1 LEKDP
6 YYAPSSS
13 IANKSVSCMS
23 LGDSRKPEIYQPG
36 NNIEDGELILDEYNC
51 AVQKKVLLQGRL
63 FISNEALYF
72 YSMFNNST
80 IFFGQETKIKIN
92 YSEIGDI
99 KKAKNAKIFHNSIL
113 IKLKVG
119 IELFLT
125 SFLSRDE
132 CFRLILK

>member
-1 LEKDP
+1 
-6 YYAPSSS
+6 
-13 IANKSVSCMS
+13 MS

>member
-51 AVQKKVLLQGRL
+51 AVQKKVLL
-63 FISNEALYF
+63 
-72 YSMFNNST
+72 
-80 IFFGQETKIKIN
+80 
-92 YSEIGDI
+92 
-99 KKAKNAKIFHNSIL
+99 
-113 IKLKVG
+113 
-119 IELFLT
+119 
-125 SFLSRDE
+125 
-132 CFRLILK
+132 